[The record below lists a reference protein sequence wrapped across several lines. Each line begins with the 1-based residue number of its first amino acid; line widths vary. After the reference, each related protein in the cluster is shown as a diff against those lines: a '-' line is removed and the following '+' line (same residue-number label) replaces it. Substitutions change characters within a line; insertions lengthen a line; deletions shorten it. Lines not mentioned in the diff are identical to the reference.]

1 MAPPPSSAPFD
12 PSQRLVDSLREQ
24 GTSPEESA
32 ELLPALLRLDEW
44 RAPEPSAADTLRLI
58 ARLTAQL
65 PARFEVRGAIR
76 KRSRGLGVL
85 VATGGAQVSLLGIRF
100 WLVSALVTMA
110 GAIVVLSRLLPDEA
124 LVLRI
129 GGPLLAYLGTA
140 AAFRGR
146 GARVLELEFTC
157 IPSPVQIVL
166 ARLVIVLGYDVA
178 LALGLSL
185 VLWAGGSAQVLSL
198 TLSWLMPLLLVAGLA
213 LVLSLRLPLQT
224 GVSLAYTG
232 WLAFVGITAFGW
244 VPAPVS
250 ALVLLGGAGGVG
262 VALVAIALARLPG
275 EVHRCLPL
283 G

>member
-1 MAPPPSSAPFD
+1 MAPPPSPAPFD
-12 PSQRLVDSLREQ
+12 PTQRLVDSLREQ

-44 RAPEPSAADTLRLI
+44 RAPVPSAADTQRLI

-65 PARFEVRGAIR
+65 PARSEVREAIR
-76 KRSRGLGVL
+76 KHSGGLDVL
-85 VATGGAQVSLLGIRF
+85 LATGGAQVSLLGIRF
-100 WLVSALVTMA
+100 WLVSGLVTVA

-129 GGPLLAYLGTA
+129 AGPLLAYLGTA

-146 GARVLELEFTC
+146 GARVLELEFAC
-157 IPSPVQIVL
+157 LPSPVQIVL

-185 VLWAGGSAQVLSL
+185 VLWAGGSAQVLTL

-224 GVSLAYTG
+224 GVSLAYAS
-232 WLAFVGITAFGW
+232 WLAFLGVTAVGSMPSPIS
-244 VPAPVS
+244 APV
-250 ALVLLGGAGGVG
+250 LLAFAGAVG
-262 VALVAIALARLPG
+262 VALMTIALARLRG
-275 EVHRCLPL
+275 EVQRLLPH